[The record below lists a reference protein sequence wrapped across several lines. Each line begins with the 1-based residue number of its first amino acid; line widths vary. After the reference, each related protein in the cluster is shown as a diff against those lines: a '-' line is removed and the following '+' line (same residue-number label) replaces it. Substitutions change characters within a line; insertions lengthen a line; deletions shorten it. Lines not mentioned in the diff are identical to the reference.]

1 MDLLIAFLVFIVVM
15 VSAIIFDYT
24 MIIALIIGLAAFML
38 VGKHRGFSFKSMA
51 KMGMEGGKNSLIV
64 LEVMCII
71 GFVTATWRISG
82 VPYLQRS

>member
-24 MIIALIIGLAAFML
+24 MIIALVIGLAAFML

-51 KMGMEGGKNSLIV
+51 KMGMEERRNKL
-64 LEVMCII
+64 
-71 GFVTATWRISG
+71 R
-82 VPYLQRS
+82 